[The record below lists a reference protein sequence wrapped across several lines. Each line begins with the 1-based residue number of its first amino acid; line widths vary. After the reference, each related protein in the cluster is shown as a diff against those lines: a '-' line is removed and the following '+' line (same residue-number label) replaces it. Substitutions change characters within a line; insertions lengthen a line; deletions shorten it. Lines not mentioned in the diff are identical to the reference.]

1 MNKACLAILASGS
14 GTNAGEFFRYFKSH
28 PRVTIELLVSSRAD
42 AYVLERARGN
52 GIETLVVDKALLQSE
67 DLVKWLRARNVTH
80 LVLAGFNWMIPASLL
95 RAYPGRI
102 VNIHPA
108 LLPAFGGKGMY
119 GMRVHEALKASGAS
133 ETGITIHLVNEKYD
147 EGKILFQA
155 RCPVTPDDTP
165 ESIAQRVQRL
175 EHEHYP
181 RVVER
186 WVVAGG

>member
-1 MNKACLAILASGS
+1 
-14 GTNAGEFFRYFKSH
+14 
-28 PRVTIELLVSSRAD
+28 
-42 AYVLERARGN
+42 
-52 GIETLVVDKALLQSE
+52 
-67 DLVKWLRARNVTH
+67 
-80 LVLAGFNWMIPASLL
+80 
-95 RAYPGRI
+95 
-102 VNIHPA
+102 
-108 LLPAFGGKGMY
+108 MY
-119 GMRVHEALKASGAS
+119 GMRVHEAVKASGVS